1 MGVSIS
7 SVCHALPKLVDKV
20 YTERRMLPWKIK
32 VSPATPMSL
41 NMEIYLSVTGW
52 LVGWFDCWLVT
63 WGFPVFYLYLWVL
76 EQKWERDTECLNN
89 F

>member
-1 MGVSIS
+1 MYPHIQIYPRSNWECDISAFTEVGISIS

-20 YTERRMLPWKIK
+20 YTEKGMLPWKIK

-52 LVGWFDCWLVT
+52 LVGWLV
-63 WGFPVFYLYLWVL
+63 
-76 EQKWERDTECLNN
+76 
-89 F
+89 